1 MSTENEKLSLT
12 VPYLG
17 FESNFHFFTCPILG
31 ARYNL
36 GMKQPDNLPD
46 ELLLHLGYRGRS
58 TPPCGVQGKPY
69 DVFNNAASRNVFGNT
84 TF

>member
-46 ELLLHLGYRGRS
+46 ELLLDLGYRGRS
-58 TPPCGVQGKPY
+58 TPPCGVLM
-69 DVFNNAASRNVFGNT
+69 T
-84 TF
+84 L